1 MPKTPEPQAPAAVDA
16 RREAGERTRRRL
28 VEAAQQLIAERG
40 ESAVRLRDLTSL
52 AEVNVAAVHYHFGGL
67 STLLAAAATAA
78 VEQII
83 DAQVREVERLPE
95 DSSLHEIA
103 GAYFRPML
111 EELSGPSSRGRSYV
125 GVLARVAADP
135 PAELRDWAET
145 ATARA
150 HRALIGRLR
159 AVLPELSD
167 DELLFRVKCV
177 GGILVLLSNVALQA
191 ELGGRSP
198 QEMERRI
205 VPVVAGTLAG
215 G

>member
-1 MPKTPEPQAPAAVDA
+1 MPSTSGPQTPAVADA
-16 RREAGERTRRRL
+16 RREAGDRTRRRL

-52 AEVNVAAVHYHFGGL
+52 AGVNVAAVHYHFGGL
-67 STLLAAAATAA
+67 STLLAAAATEA

-83 DAQVREVERLPE
+83 DAQVRELERLAE
-95 DSSLHEIA
+95 DASLHEIA
-103 GAYFRPML
+103 GAYFRPMI
-111 EELSGPSSRGRSYV
+111 EALSGPSSRGRSYV

-135 PAELRDWAET
+135 PPELQNWAEV

-150 HRALIGRLR
+150 HQALIGRLR

-167 DELLFRVKCV
+167 AELLFRVKCV

-191 ELGGRSP
+191 ELGGRSRK
-198 QEMERRI
+198 QMERRI
-205 VPVVAGTLAG
+205 VPVVAGALAG

>member
-1 MPKTPEPQAPAAVDA
+1 M
-16 RREAGERTRRRL
+16 
-28 VEAAQQLIAERG
+28 
-40 ESAVRLRDLTSL
+40 RLRDLTSL

-67 STLLAAAATAA
+67 GTLLAAAATEA

-83 DAQVREVERLPE
+83 DAQVREVGRLPE
-95 DSSLHEIA
+95 GASLHEVV

-111 EELSGPSSRGRSYV
+111 EELGGPSSRGRSYV

-135 PAELRDWAET
+135 PAELQEWAEL

-150 HRALIGRLR
+150 HQALVGRLR

-167 DELLFRVKCV
+167 DELVFRVKCV

-198 QEMERRI
+198 EEMERRL
-205 VPVVAGTLAG
+205 VPVVAGALAG
-215 G
+215 A